1 MLTEEEYEIS
11 ALIKAISD
19 EGRCNGRR
27 YLEEFM
33 DRYNLSGLIKATK
46 EQLIEYIEL
55 EGLQCPARHGLSAT
69 PIRKT
74 W

>member
-1 MLTEEEYEIS
+1 MLSEEEHEIS

-19 EGRCNGRR
+19 EGRSNGRK

-33 DRYNLSGLIKATK
+33 DKYNLSGLIKATK

-55 EGLQCPARHGLSAT
+55 EGLQCPARHGLFET
-69 PIRKT
+69 PTRKT
-74 W
+74 